1 MQHQRPGCRHADRLP
16 AAQCN
21 MEPSRQHEQIR
32 IRGGSLFLRAT
43 ETVEK
48 SQRGRPMPVRHSQ
61 SRSNLPAAERQARSQ
76 LVQLLSSGQG
86 MIRGTL
92 SIRERSCGKQ
102 TCRCTSGGPKHASL
116 YLVVGNDGKYKQF
129 CVPRSLEAEVRIWVA
144 QYHRAQEL
152 LEEISQSYWHKI
164 LNRE

>member
-1 MQHQRPGCRHADRLP
+1 M
-16 AAQCN
+16 
-21 MEPSRQHEQIR
+21 
-32 IRGGSLFLRAT
+32 RAT
-43 ETVEK
+43 EIIEK
-48 SQRGRPMPVRHSQ
+48 SQRGRSMPVRHSQ

>member
-1 MQHQRPGCRHADRLP
+1 
-16 AAQCN
+16 
-21 MEPSRQHEQIR
+21 
-32 IRGGSLFLRAT
+32 
-43 ETVEK
+43 
-48 SQRGRPMPVRHSQ
+48 MPVRHSQ

-129 CVPRSLEAEVRIWVA
+129 CVPRSLEADVRIWVA

>member
-1 MQHQRPGCRHADRLP
+1 
-16 AAQCN
+16 
-21 MEPSRQHEQIR
+21 
-32 IRGGSLFLRAT
+32 LRAT
-43 ETVEK
+43 EIIEK
-48 SQRGRPMPVRHSQ
+48 SQRGRSMPVRHSQ

>member
-1 MQHQRPGCRHADRLP
+1 
-16 AAQCN
+16 
-21 MEPSRQHEQIR
+21 
-32 IRGGSLFLRAT
+32 
-43 ETVEK
+43 
-48 SQRGRPMPVRHSQ
+48 
-61 SRSNLPAAERQARSQ
+61 LPAAERQARSQ

>member
-1 MQHQRPGCRHADRLP
+1 
-16 AAQCN
+16 
-21 MEPSRQHEQIR
+21 
-32 IRGGSLFLRAT
+32 LRAT
-43 ETVEK
+43 EIIEK
-48 SQRGRPMPVRHSQ
+48 SQRGRAMPVRHSQ